1 MQRRELK
8 MAEPKRQFEH
18 VPFDTLSYAKRLQSS
33 GFTQEQAEVQAET
46 FFDIVQDQ
54 LISKRDMFELERNL
68 KLDIENVRL
77 EIANV
82 KKDLMVDIESVRLEI
97 ANVKKDLTV
106 DIENVRLEIANV
118 KKDLTVDIENVR
130 LEIANVK
137 KDLTIDIEN
146 IRKDIKELE
155 TRTQAQIEILRRD
168 LKIWFGGM
176 LVVAVGVLSGMMTVV
191 ANLSG

>member
-54 LISKRDMFELERNL
+54 LISKRDMFELERSL

-77 EIANV
+77 EVA
-82 KKDLMVDIESVRLEI
+82 SVRLEI
-97 ANVKKDLTV
+97 
-106 DIENVRLEIANV
+106 
-118 KKDLTVDIENVR
+118 
-130 LEIANVK
+130 
-137 KDLTIDIEN
+137 
-146 IRKDIKELE
+146 ELSK
-155 TRTQAQIEILRRD
+155 RD

-176 LVVAVGVLSGMMTVV
+176 LVAAVSVLSGIMAVIMH
-191 ANLSG
+191 LPH

>member
-8 MAEPKRQFEH
+8 MVEPKRQFER

-68 KLDIENVRL
+68 KLDIENIRL
-77 EIANV
+77 EIT
-82 KKDLMVDIESVRLEI
+82 
-97 ANVKKDLTV
+97 NVKKDLT
-106 DIENVRLEIANV
+106 
-118 KKDLTVDIENVR
+118 
-130 LEIANVK
+130 
-137 KDLTIDIEN
+137 
-146 IRKDIKELE
+146 KDIKELE
-155 TRTQAQIEILRRD
+155 TKSQTQIEFLRRD

-176 LVVAVGVLSGMMTVV
+176 LVVAVGVLSGMMTLVV
-191 ANLSG
+191 HLSG